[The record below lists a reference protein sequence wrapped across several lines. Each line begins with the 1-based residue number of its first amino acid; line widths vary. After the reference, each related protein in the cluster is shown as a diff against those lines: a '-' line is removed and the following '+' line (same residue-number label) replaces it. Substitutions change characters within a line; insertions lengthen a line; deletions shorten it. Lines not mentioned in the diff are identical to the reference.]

1 MNRVLCVSSSER
13 ITEFL
18 RDVFGHVI
26 ADSLVESPTV
36 EQARQELENADFD
49 YVVINGP
56 VAGKHG
62 CDFSIEVAKKHPEAS
77 VILIVRED
85 TLDRMSEKVEDYGV
99 FVVSKPINKTNFF
112 NVLRLVAVARKKMF
126 GLTDENIRLKAR
138 IEELR
143 LIDRA
148 KCTLIS
154 VLNISEQEAHRAIEK
169 QAMDMRLT
177 KKQVAE
183 NILRIYEDAA
193 N

>member
-1 MNRVLCVSSSER
+1 
-13 ITEFL
+13 
-18 RDVFGHVI
+18 
-26 ADSLVESPTV
+26 
-36 EQARQELENADFD
+36 
-49 YVVINGP
+49 
-56 VAGKHG
+56 
-62 CDFSIEVAKKHPEAS
+62 
-77 VILIVRED
+77 
-85 TLDRMSEKVEDYGV
+85 MSEKVEDYGV

-169 QAMDMRLT
+169 QAMDMRMTIKDTALQIIKT
-177 KKQVAE
+177 
-183 NILRIYEDAA
+183 YET
-193 N
+193 

>member
-1 MNRVLCVSSSER
+1 
-13 ITEFL
+13 
-18 RDVFGHVI
+18 
-26 ADSLVESPTV
+26 
-36 EQARQELENADFD
+36 
-49 YVVINGP
+49 
-56 VAGKHG
+56 
-62 CDFSIEVAKKHPEAS
+62 
-77 VILIVRED
+77 
-85 TLDRMSEKVEDYGV
+85 
-99 FVVSKPINKTNFF
+99 
-112 NVLRLVAVARKKMF
+112 MF